1 MKRQIDRTITH
12 VSPPQRGGMGAVLID
27 HGKLMIDVD
36 AEWFVQNSPMVG
48 AIYTEPFSDTYL

>member
-1 MKRQIDRTITH
+1 
-12 VSPPQRGGMGAVLID
+12 MGAVLID